1 MPAGRPTK
9 LTKALITKA
18 KEYIQDY
25 ADHDHVIPSV
35 VGMAVVLNVAKSS
48 LYLWASEK
56 GSEFS
61 DIVSECNDSQ
71 ELAVVL
77 NVAKSSLYLWASEK
91 GSEFSDIVSE
101 CNDSQ
106 EFELCNKGLKGEINS
121 NITKL
126 ILGKHGYSDK
136 QEVAGVDGK
145 DLIPTIVV
153 KSVKP

>member
-35 VGMAVVLNVAKSS
+35 VGM
-48 LYLWASEK
+48 
-56 GSEFS
+56 
-61 DIVSECNDSQ
+61 
-71 ELAVVL
+71 AVVL